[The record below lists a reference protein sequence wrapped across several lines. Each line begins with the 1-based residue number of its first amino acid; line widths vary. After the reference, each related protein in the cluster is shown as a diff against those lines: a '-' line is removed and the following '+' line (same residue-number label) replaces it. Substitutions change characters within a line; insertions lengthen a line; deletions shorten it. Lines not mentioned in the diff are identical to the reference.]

1 MYKRAASLVAEQGYT
16 NVMTFKG
23 GIPAWVKAG
32 FPLDKTSALPKERVP
47 TIKPEQLHQRL
58 GSVQVVDIRTQKLLK
73 MGWLKDSLKISM
85 GKLSADYAQIPKDK
99 PIVVVDHAGKQVLT
113 ACRFLKSKGFG
124 DVSRLQG
131 GLMAWNQKGYTLE
144 H

>member
-1 MYKRAASLVAEQGYT
+1 MYKRAASLVAEQGYS

-32 FPLDKTSALPKERVP
+32 FPLDKSSALPKERIP
-47 TIKPEQLHQRL
+47 TIKPEQLNQRL
-58 GSVQVVDIRTQKLLK
+58 GTVQIVDIRTKKLLK

-85 GKLSADYAQIPKDK
+85 GMLSENYTQIPKDK
-99 PIVVVDHAGKQVLT
+99 PVVVVDHAGKQVLT
-113 ACRFLKSKGFG
+113 ACRFLKTKGYT

-131 GLMAWNQKGYTLE
+131 GLMAWNQKGFALA

>member
-1 MYKRAASLVAEQGYT
+1 MYKRAAGLVAEQGYT

-32 FPLDKTSALPKERVP
+32 YPLDKTGALEKVRIPSL
-47 TIKPEQLHQRL
+47 KPEALKQRL
-58 GSVQVVDIRTQKLLK
+58 GAVQIVDIRTKKLLK
-73 MGWLKDSLKISM
+73 MGWLKDSLQISM
-85 GKLSADYAQIPKDK
+85 GTLSKKFAQISKDK

-113 ACRFLKSKGFG
+113 ASRFLKSKGYG

-131 GLMAWNQKGYTLE
+131 GLMAWNQKGFTLE

>member
-1 MYKRAASLVAEQGYT
+1 MYKRAASLVAEQGFT

-23 GIPAWVKAG
+23 GIPAWIKAG
-32 FPLDKTSALPKERVP
+32 FSLDKTSALEKVRIP
-47 TIKPEQLHQRL
+47 TVKPEALKQRL
-58 GSVQVVDIRTQKLLK
+58 GSVQIVDIRTKKLLK
-73 MGWLKDSLKISM
+73 MGWINESLLISM
-85 GKLSADYAQIPKDK
+85 GKLSKDYVQISKDK

-113 ACRFLKSKGFG
+113 ACRFLKSKGYE

-131 GLMAWNQKGYTLE
+131 GLMAWNQKGFSLE

>member
-1 MYKRAASLVAEQGYT
+1 MYKRAASLVADQGYG

-32 FPLDKTSALPKERVP
+32 FPLDKSSALPRARIP
-47 TIKPEQLHQRL
+47 TIKPEQLNQRL
-58 GSVQVVDIRTQKLLK
+58 GSVQIVDIRTAKLLK

-85 GKLSADYAQIPKDK
+85 GKLSQDYPQIPKGK

-113 ACRFLKSKGFG
+113 ACRFLKSKGFE

-131 GLMAWNQKGYTLE
+131 GLMAWNQKGFALVR
-144 H
+144 

>member
-1 MYKRAASLVAEQGYT
+1 MYKRAASLVADQGYT

-32 FPLDKTSALPKERVP
+32 FSLDKSGALSKTRIP
-47 TIKPEQLHQRL
+47 TLKPGQLKQKL
-58 GSVQVVDIRTQKLLK
+58 GTVQIVDIRTQKLLK
-73 MGWLKDSLKISM
+73 MGWIKDSLNISM
-85 GKLSADYAQIPKDK
+85 GTLSQGYHRIPKDR

-113 ACRFLKSKGFG
+113 ACRYLKSKGYT

-131 GLMAWNQKGYTLE
+131 GLMAWNQKGFALE
-144 H
+144 K

>member
-1 MYKRAASLVAEQGYT
+1 MYKRAASLVADQGYT

-32 FPLDKTSALPKERVP
+32 FSLDKSSALPKERVP
-47 TIKPEQLHQRL
+47 TITPDQLKQRL

-73 MGWLKDSLKISM
+73 MGWIQDSLKIPM
-85 GKLSADYAQIPKDK
+85 GKLSAEYARIPRDT

-113 ACRFLKSKGFG
+113 ACRFLKSKGYT

-131 GLMAWNQKGYTLE
+131 GTMAWNQKGFALA